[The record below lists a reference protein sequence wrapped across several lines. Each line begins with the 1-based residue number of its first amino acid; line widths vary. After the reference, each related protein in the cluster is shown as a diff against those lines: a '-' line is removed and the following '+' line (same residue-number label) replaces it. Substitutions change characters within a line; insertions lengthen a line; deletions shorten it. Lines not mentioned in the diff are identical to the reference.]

1 MIKVIAN
8 LDGVE
13 RVINGDGQNIKG
25 TITQEVG
32 AINSFEFEIFPQ
44 NIGFDLIQS
53 RKTLVKATNTVTG
66 RVEFAGRVLLA
77 EQKMESNGVISKR
90 VTCESYLGY
99 LYDSVQPFAEE
110 ATMSLRD
117 FLQLVIDN
125 HNACVGSSKRLQ
137 LGTVNVDVAGT
148 GNVTKGLQYETTY
161 DTIKSKLVDI
171 YGGELEV
178 VENSGGLTLN
188 YVKQI
193 GTTRATTIE
202 LGRNMQAASREVSP
216 LEIITRLIP
225 LGAKIKKKE
234 KDEEG
239 NETEIETGERL
250 TLVGYTPAGGSTL
263 AVPWIDDEE
272 KQGECDIVCGVLD
285 LDDVTTQ
292 DALYSKAI
300 DYMRNKNL
308 VALSHTLT
316 ALDLKEIGQAIDG
329 LNCGDSYPVKNELIG
344 LDEILRIT
352 KKTIDINAPYKSS
365 ITIGE
370 KRATLSSIQA
380 DTNATIGELF
390 GTIQTINKTA
400 NSLKEHVSSAENSLN
415 ELTSK
420 VEGIEGTYF
429 YIRYSPYADG
439 HVMTDAPA
447 EDTVYMGTCSTNES
461 TAPTDYKKYKWARI
475 KGNDGEDGTAGANG
489 VSHYLHIKYSDDGVN
504 FTANNGETLG
514 DWLGTCVDE
523 NKSDP
528 LNFNAYTW
536 KKIKGETGLRGESGI
551 DGKDGVDGKTTYFHV
566 KYSDV
571 PNPTTSSQLTE
582 VPSKYIGTY
591 VDYTEADST
600 DPSKYTWVKFMGE
613 DGIDGKDGQN
623 GLAGKNGIDG
633 KTYYLHIKY
642 SNDGGATFTA
652 NNGEES
658 GEYIG
663 VYTDTTEA
671 DSTDPKKYKWS
682 KIKGADGIDGIDGK
696 TYYTWIKYADTPTS
710 GMSNSPEGKKYMGL
724 AYNKETA
731 TESSN
736 YSDYTWSLIKGEDG
750 SDGVNGTDGSDGV
763 TYYTWVKYA
772 DDDKGANMSNDPT
785 NKKYIGLAYNKT
797 TPTESNNASDYSWA
811 LFRGEDGVDGTPSYF
826 YVRYSANANGSSM
839 TTAPTSTTQYMG
851 VCATTSATAP
861 TDYTKYTWT
870 KIKGEQG
877 QQGQAG
883 AAGADGKT
891 SYLHIKY
898 SDDGK
903 TFTGNLTPA
912 DISQWLEG
920 LPPQDDNTTIETE
933 LISFAGILTFKNAL
947 SVTPATKLTITAHAA
962 NAQFLI
968 YEYDA
973 NGVIKSLA
981 EFDLAAGGTANY
993 TVPSAVYYIKVIAVN
1008 YSFNSFE
1015 EYVEAFNS
1023 GTFIPDIRNS
1033 AETNAGETLGGWIGT
1048 YVDFNEADSTDPT
1061 KYKWVK
1067 FTADVD
1073 EDLKNLKETI
1083 TLLSTDVTNTSKEIT
1098 LLAEK
1103 NYIERDEY
1111 KEFKEHT
1118 ESQFTQTADD
1128 ITMEFE
1134 KAVTLIDNASAAN
1147 SAEIESAFNELKSYI
1162 RYYMNDSGQP
1172 VIELGASAS
1181 PLTCKLLNDKIS
1193 FLDNGVEVAYLSN
1206 NQLYITDA
1214 TILSSMNIGNFKIL
1228 PRSNGNLSI
1237 M

>member
-1 MIKVIAN
+1 MIKVIVT

-13 RVINGDGQNIKG
+13 RTINGDGQHIKG
-25 TITQEVG
+25 TISQEVG

-117 FLQLVIDN
+117 FMQLVINN
-125 HNACVGSSKRLQ
+125 HNARVESAKQMQ
-137 LGTVNVDVAGT
+137 LGTVNVEVAGT

-178 VENSGGLTLN
+178 VENNGVLTLN

-234 KDEEG
+234 TDAEG
-239 NETEIETGERL
+239 NETEVETGERL
-250 TLVGYTPAGGSTL
+250 TLVGYTPAGKATL
-263 AVPWIDDEE
+263 TVSWIDDTE
-272 KQGECDIVCGVLD
+272 KQAECGIVCGVLD

-329 LNCGDSYPVKNELIG
+329 LYCGDSYPVKNKLIG
-344 LDEILRIT
+344 LDEVLRIT

-380 DTNATIGELF
+380 NTNATIGELF
-390 GTIQTINKTA
+390 GTIQTINKTTNA
-400 NSLKEHVSSAENSLN
+400 LKEHVSSAESSLN
-415 ELTSK
+415 ELNTK
-420 VEGIEGTYF
+420 IEGIEGTYF

-439 HVMTDAPA
+439 HVMTDAPD
-447 EDTVYMGTCSTNES
+447 ENTEYMGTCSTSES
-461 TAPTDYKKYKWARI
+461 TAPTDYKKYNWARI
-475 KGNDGEDGTAGANG
+475 KGYDGEDGTAGANG

-523 NKSDP
+523 NEDDP
-528 LNFNAYTW
+528 LIFNAYTW
-536 KKIKGETGLRGESGI
+536 KKIKGERGLQGENGI
-551 DGKDGVDGKTTYFHV
+551 DGKDGTNGKTTYFHV

-571 PNPTTSSQLTE
+571 DNPTSSQLTE

-600 DPSKYTWVKFMGE
+600 DPSKYKWVKFMGE

-623 GLAGKNGIDG
+623 GIAGKNGVDG

-652 NNGEES
+652 NNGETS

-671 DSTDPKKYKWS
+671 DSTDPTKYKWS
-682 KIKGADGIDGIDGK
+682 LIKGADGIDGINGK
-696 TYYTWIKYADTPTS
+696 NYYTWIKYADTPTS
-710 GMSNSPEGKKYMGL
+710 GMSNNPEGKKYMGI
-724 AYNKETA
+724 AYNKESA

-736 YSDYTWSLIKGEDG
+736 YGDYTWSLIKGEDG
-750 SDGVNGTDGSDGV
+750 SDGVNGTNGSDGK

-772 DDDKGANMSNDPT
+772 DDANGTNMSNDPT
-785 NKKYIGLAYNKT
+785 NKKYIGLAYNQT
-797 TPTESNNASDYSWA
+797 TSTESNNASDYSWA

-826 YVRYSANANGSSM
+826 YVRYSANANGSNM
-839 TTAPTSTTQYMG
+839 TTSPQSNTQYMG

-877 QQGQAG
+877 AAGAAG

-891 SYLHIKY
+891 SYLHVKY

-912 DISQWLEG
+912 DISQWVEG
-920 LPPQDDNTTIETE
+920 ALPYSGTIESE
-933 LISFAGILTFKNAL
+933 ASGSGYITFKNPL
-947 SVTPATKLTITAHAA
+947 SVTPATSFKITTHSGNSWAMLFYYGSDGSYLSYTYIDPLTTTGFHT
-962 NAQFLI
+962 F
-968 YEYDA
+968 
-973 NGVIKSLA
+973 
-981 EFDLAAGGTANY
+981 
-993 TVPSAVYYIKVIAVN
+993 TVPSNVYYMRITVGSS
-1008 YSFNSFE
+1008 YNSLD
-1015 EYVEAFNS
+1015 EYAEAFNS
-1023 GTFIPDIRNS
+1023 GAFLPELRNA
-1033 AETNAGETLGGWIGT
+1033 AETNAGETLGAWIGT
-1048 YVDFNEADSTDPT
+1048 YVDFEELDSTDPT

-1083 TLLSTDVTNTSKEIT
+1083 TLLNTDVINTSKEIT

-1103 NYIERDEY
+1103 EYIERDEY

-1118 ESQFTQTADD
+1118 EAQFKQTAED
-1128 ITMEFE
+1128 ITMEFG
-1134 KAVTLIDNASAAN
+1134 KTQTLVNNASDAN
-1147 SAEIESAFNELKSYI
+1147 SKEIESAFNELKSYI

-1172 VIELGASAS
+1172 VIELGASTS

-1228 PRSNGNLSI
+1228 PRDNGNLSI